1 MSLLPTPDI
10 VLGQCP
16 MQIDGWTCGAQVLL
30 NGLKL
35 MLGRDVQDRNGESD
49 DLALHATIIKYV
61 AFSVLPKEMVRSQLH
76 RGMLNGAQEC
86 LHPFCP
92 ATDM

>member
-35 MLGRDVQDRNGESD
+35 MLGRDVQDHNDESD
-49 DLALHATIIKYV
+49 
-61 AFSVLPKEMVRSQLH
+61 F
-76 RGMLNGAQEC
+76 
-86 LHPFCP
+86 
-92 ATDM
+92 